1 MHTKEII
8 SETPL
13 TMAEVKEDLSKIE
26 KDELN
31 IRVNKTVEYLNQFA
45 KLSYKDSKALV
56 EKLTKLK
63 VPRLK
68 EEHICK
74 IVDVLPISIE
84 ELKSAL
90 QAYTITINNENL
102 KKIVNSVKEFV
113 KKI

>member
-1 MHTKEII
+1 
-8 SETPL
+8 
-13 TMAEVKEDLSKIE
+13 MAEVKEDLSKIE